1 MEQKEYAIK
10 IENLTKKYYFFEK
23 DYKILKWLFTGKG
36 FYKYKK
42 AISNLSFQVNKG
54 DVVGII
60 GKNGS
65 GKSTLMQIVAE
76 ITYPTGGKIDIN
88 GSVGALINLSAGFN
102 MDYTGRENIYYKG
115 MLMGF
120 KNNEIDEMI
129 EPIKDFVELKE
140 YFDLPLRMYSSG
152 MSARLGLALAIY
164 SNPDI
169 LIVDEVFAV
178 GDKDFQN
185 KSKEKMKELFRS
197 GKSILFSSHSEKLI
211 ADFCHKVLYL
221 KEGKLVFYGDVE
233 KGLKIYNEDII
244 KG

>member
-1 MEQKEYAIK
+1 MEHKKYAIK
-10 IENLTKKYYFFEK
+10 IEDLTKKYYFFEK
-23 DYKILKWLFTGKG
+23 DYKILEWLFTGKG
-36 FYKYKK
+36 SYKNKK
-42 AISNLSFQVNKG
+42 AISNLTFQVNKG

-65 GKSTLMQIVAE
+65 GKSTLMQIVAG
-76 ITYPTGGKIDIN
+76 ITHPTSGKIDIN

-120 KNNEIDEMI
+120 KNSEIDEMI

-185 KSKEKMKELFRS
+185 KSKQKMKELFRS

-221 KEGKLVFYGDVE
+221 KEGKSVYYGEVE
-233 KGLKIYNEDII
+233 KGLELYNEDII